1 MIRPVAHDEELT
13 FMEHLEDLRDRLIK
27 MALALAAGMLV
38 STFFAKRLLAFLIA
52 PLGEHVPQAYAPT
65 APMVMFFKVSIVCGA
80 ALAMPVIVYQ
90 LLRFIV
96 PGLKPQERGYLYIV
110 VPGASLCFLAGVAF
124 AYFVML
130 RSAIP
135 FLQGFLADII
145 EPSWT
150 IEKYVSLLTALL
162 FWTGVSFETPLIMAF
177 LARLGI
183 VTPQMLT
190 RFWRY
195 AVVLIAVIA
204 AAITPTVDPFNMLW
218 VMAVL
223 VGLYGAGIL
232 LAHLAYRQRAAPSET
247 P

>member
-1 MIRPVAHDEELT
+1 MAHDEELT

-90 LLRFIV
+90 FLRFIV

-124 AYFVML
+124 AYLALQEGDGRAQHDEVGKSNADQEGDG
-130 RSAIP
+130 SARHDEVQI
-135 FLQGFLADII
+135 A
-145 EPSWT
+145 
-150 IEKYVSLLTALL
+150 
-162 FWTGVSFETPLIMAF
+162 AF
-177 LARLGI
+177 LLGQARNDEAQQL
-183 VTPQMLT
+183 
-190 RFWRY
+190 
-195 AVVLIAVIA
+195 
-204 AAITPTVDPFNMLW
+204 VDDDRHSQGRATDEGHFEEHDHRRGGR
-218 VMAVL
+218 
-223 VGLYGAGIL
+223 VGLRWML
-232 LAHLAYRQRAAPSET
+232 S
-247 P
+247 